1 MARSNLNFFWV
12 CLVAVVVVGCDTLVP
27 ANDHGHDWKP
37 GESPSEQEASADGEV
52 TSAAAEEPASPE
64 PTIVHSSLGPEDL
77 VRHYLMLGSAGDLS
91 RIADF
96 VEPDCYRG
104 PIGRVDGVRLVGTL
118 MNLEALTLKLES
130 QDEDS
135 AVVSFHLVG
144 GVTSGESRNEVSIEG
159 EELGEQV
166 AVLTSKGIERRGR
179 LNVSLSEGLWRVTCG
194 LTFGLGSSA
203 PGVTP

>member
-1 MARSNLNFFWV
+1 VARVNLNLFWA
-12 CLVAVVVVGCDTLVP
+12 CLFAMLVVGCDTLVP
-27 ANDHGHDWKP
+27 PDDHAHDWKG
-37 GESPSEQEASADGEV
+37 GEESRAEPAASAGEV
-52 TSAAAEEPASPE
+52 TPPVAAEPVSPE

-130 QDEDS
+130 QDDDS

-144 GVTSGESRNEVSIEG
+144 GVVAGESRTEISIEG
-159 EELGEQV
+159 VELGEQV
-166 AVLTSKGIERRGR
+166 AVLTSKGVERRGR
-179 LNVSLSEGLWRVTCG
+179 LKVALSEGLWRVTCG
-194 LTFGLGSSA
+194 LSFDLGSSA
-203 PGVTP
+203 GGVTP

>member
-1 MARSNLNFFWV
+1 M
-12 CLVAVVVVGCDTLVP
+12 VVVGCDTLVP
-27 ANDHGHDWKP
+27 PEEHGHDWKP
-37 GESPSEQEASADGEV
+37 GASAPAEPPAADGEAKPPV
-52 TSAAAEEPASPE
+52 GAEPASPE

-130 QDEDS
+130 QEEDS

-144 GVTSGESRNEVSIEG
+144 GVAAGESRTEISIEG
-159 EELGEQV
+159 VKLGEQV
-166 AVLTSKGIERRGR
+166 AVLTSKGVERRGR
-179 LNVSLSEGLWRVTCG
+179 LKVALSEGLWRVTCG
-194 LTFGLGSSA
+194 LSFDLGSSA
-203 PGVTP
+203 VGVSP